1 MGVGREPALDRGYVL
16 CGWVCMVGGVVENRW
31 EKCKPRL
38 IVLREARMLE
48 ILRLRGL
55 SRRRALST
63 FGFLVSK
70 FVNAALFG
78 WCRAGI
84 LV

>member
-1 MGVGREPALDRGYVL
+1 M
-16 CGWVCMVGGVVENRW
+16 ENRW

-38 IVLREARMLE
+38 IVLREVGASSWMLE

-55 SRRRALST
+55 SRRRALSM
-63 FGFLVSK
+63 FGFLGSK
-70 FVNAALFG
+70 FVDAALFG
-78 WCRAGI
+78 WCQAGI